1 MQNYEQILAELE
13 IEIPEDKKEPLRKA
27 WNQNY
32 KTIADYNKQ
41 VEKAKRI
48 KSEVEEAKRTL
59 EQKQAELKEAVSL
72 KEQAETLKQQLQEV
86 QDARIKLINEQ
97 TNKENLRKF
106 FSGKK
111 FINSITENEVNR
123 QMLEALEEDNTRS
136 IEEVFDEIVPPELR
150 ESVFVSDRAI
160 PAFTTKFN
168 QNQPPEQKEKGIDK
182 LNSMSLSEKM
192 LLRQKIRDRKNCCY
206 RSADKTFIS
215 CFCAN
220 RMDQRSKWIFVLRWT
235 DTSVLS
241 ISSI

>member
-150 ESVFVSDRAI
+150 ESVFVRDTTI

-192 LLRQKIRDRKNCCY
+192 LLRQNDIGQYNKLAN
-206 RSADKTFIS
+206 DK
-215 CFCAN
+215 
-220 RMDQRSKWIFVLRWT
+220 
-235 DTSVLS
+235 
-241 ISSI
+241 

>member
-41 VEKAKRI
+41 VEKTKRYQ
-48 KSEVEEAKRTL
+48 SEIEEAQR
-59 EQKQAELKEAVSL
+59 KQAEIQEAVEL
-72 KEQAETLKQQLQEV
+72 KEQIETLERQIQEEK
-86 QDARIKLINEQ
+86 DARAKENNARA
-97 TNKENLRKF
+97 NKENLRKF

-123 QMLEALEEDNTRS
+123 QMLEALEEDNTKS

-192 LLRQKIRDRKNCCY
+192 LLRQNDIGQYNKLAN
-206 RSADKTFIS
+206 DK
-215 CFCAN
+215 
-220 RMDQRSKWIFVLRWT
+220 
-235 DTSVLS
+235 
-241 ISSI
+241 

>member
-86 QDARIKLINEQ
+86 QDARIKLINEH
-97 TNKENLRKF
+97 LRKF

-123 QMLEALEEDNTRS
+123 QMLKALEEDNTRS
-136 IEEVFDEIVPPELR
+136 IEEVFEEVVPPELR

-160 PAFTTKFN
+160 PTFTTKFN

-192 LLRQKIRDRKNCCY
+192 LLRQNDIWQYNKLAN
-206 RSADKTFIS
+206 DK
-215 CFCAN
+215 
-220 RMDQRSKWIFVLRWT
+220 
-235 DTSVLS
+235 
-241 ISSI
+241 

>member
-27 WNQNY
+27 WNQNC

-41 VEKAKRI
+41 IEKTKRYQ
-48 KSEVEEAKRTL
+48 SEIEEAKR
-59 EQKQAELKEAVSL
+59 KQAEIQEAVEL
-72 KEQAETLKQQLQEV
+72 KEQIETLERQIQEEK
-86 QDARIKLINEQ
+86 DARAKENNQ
-97 TNKENLRKF
+97 RANKENLRKF

-182 LNSMSLSEKM
+182 LNSMSLSKKM
-192 LLRQKIRDRKNCCY
+192 LLRQNDIGQYNKLAN
-206 RSADKTFIS
+206 DK
-215 CFCAN
+215 
-220 RMDQRSKWIFVLRWT
+220 
-235 DTSVLS
+235 
-241 ISSI
+241 

>member
-86 QDARIKLINEQ
+86 QDNEQ

-192 LLRQKIRDRKNCCY
+192 LLRQNDIGQYNKLAN
-206 RSADKTFIS
+206 DK
-215 CFCAN
+215 
-220 RMDQRSKWIFVLRWT
+220 
-235 DTSVLS
+235 
-241 ISSI
+241 

>member
-1 MQNYEQILAELE
+1 MQNYEQILKECGVV
-13 IEIPEDKKEPLRKA
+13 IPEDKKEPLRKA
-27 WNQNY
+27 MNQNY

-41 VEKAKRI
+41 VEKIKRYQ
-48 KSEVEEAKRTL
+48 SEIEEAQR
-59 EQKQAELKEAVSL
+59 KQAENQEAVGL
-72 KEQAETLKQQLQEV
+72 KEQIETLERQIQEEK
-86 QDARIKLINEQ
+86 DARAKENNQ
-97 TNKENLRKF
+97 RANKENLRKF

-192 LLRQKIRDRKNCCY
+192 LLRQNDIGQYNKLAN
-206 RSADKTFIS
+206 DK
-215 CFCAN
+215 
-220 RMDQRSKWIFVLRWT
+220 
-235 DTSVLS
+235 
-241 ISSI
+241 

>member
-27 WNQNY
+27 MNQNY

-41 VEKAKRI
+41 VEKTKRYQ
-48 KSEVEEAKRTL
+48 SEIEEAQR
-59 EQKQAELKEAVSL
+59 KQAEIQEAVEL
-72 KEQAETLKQQLQEV
+72 KEQIETLERQIQEEK
-86 QDARIKLINEQ
+86 DARAKENNQ
-97 TNKENLRKF
+97 RANKENLRKF

-192 LLRQKIRDRKNCCY
+192 LLRQNDIGQYNKLAN
-206 RSADKTFIS
+206 DK
-215 CFCAN
+215 
-220 RMDQRSKWIFVLRWT
+220 
-235 DTSVLS
+235 
-241 ISSI
+241 

>member
-41 VEKAKRI
+41 VEKTKRYQ
-48 KSEVEEAKRTL
+48 SEIEEAQR
-59 EQKQAELKEAVSL
+59 KQAENQEAVEL
-72 KEQAETLKQQLQEV
+72 KEQIETLERQIQEEK
-86 QDARIKLINEQ
+86 DARAKENNQ
-97 TNKENLRKF
+97 RANKENLRKF

-136 IEEVFDEIVPPELR
+136 IEEVFEEVVPPELR

-160 PAFTTKFN
+160 PTFTTKFN

-192 LLRQKIRDRKNCCY
+192 LLRQNDIGQYNKLAN
-206 RSADKTFIS
+206 DK
-215 CFCAN
+215 
-220 RMDQRSKWIFVLRWT
+220 
-235 DTSVLS
+235 
-241 ISSI
+241 

>member
-1 MQNYEQILAELE
+1 MQNYEQIFKECGVV
-13 IEIPEDKKEPLRKA
+13 IPEDKKEPLRKA
-27 WNQNY
+27 MNQNY

-72 KEQAETLKQQLQEV
+72 KEQAETLKQQLKEV
-86 QDARIKLINEQ
+86 QDARTKLINEQ

-136 IEEVFDEIVPPELR
+136 IEEVYEEVVPPEKR
-150 ESVFVSDRAI
+150 KGVFVSDRKT
-160 PAFTTKFN
+160 PTFTTKFN
-168 QNQPPEQKEKGIDK
+168 QKQPPKQKEKGIDK
-182 LNSMSLSEKM
+182 LNSMSLTEKM
-192 LLRQKIRDRKNCCY
+192 LLRKNDIGQYKRLQRDK
-206 RSADKTFIS
+206 
-215 CFCAN
+215 
-220 RMDQRSKWIFVLRWT
+220 
-235 DTSVLS
+235 
-241 ISSI
+241 

>member
-59 EQKQAELKEAVSL
+59 EQKQAEFKEAVSL

-123 QMLEALEEDNTRS
+123 QMLKALEEA
-136 IEEVFDEIVPPELR
+136 L
-150 ESVFVSDRAI
+150 
-160 PAFTTKFN
+160 K
-168 QNQPPEQKEKGIDK
+168 KCLKK
-182 LNSMSLSEKM
+182 LYHQS
-192 LLRQKIRDRKNCCY
+192 
-206 RSADKTFIS
+206 
-215 CFCAN
+215 
-220 RMDQRSKWIFVLRWT
+220 
-235 DTSVLS
+235 
-241 ISSI
+241 

>member
-13 IEIPEDKKEPLRKA
+13 IEIPEDKKESLRKA

-72 KEQAETLKQQLQEV
+72 KEQAETLKQQLQEEK
-86 QDARIKLINEQ
+86 DARAKENNARA
-97 TNKENLRKF
+97 NKENLRKF

-136 IEEVFDEIVPPELR
+136 IEEVYEEVVPPEKR
-150 ESVFVSDRAI
+150 KGVFVSDRKI
-160 PAFTTKFN
+160 PTFTTKFN
-168 QNQPPEQKEKGIDK
+168 QKQPPKQKEKGIDK
-182 LNSMSLSEKM
+182 LNSMSLTEKM
-192 LLRQKIRDRKNCCY
+192 LLRKNDVGQYKRLQRDK
-206 RSADKTFIS
+206 
-215 CFCAN
+215 
-220 RMDQRSKWIFVLRWT
+220 
-235 DTSVLS
+235 
-241 ISSI
+241 

>member
-59 EQKQAELKEAVSL
+59 EQKQAEFKEAVSL

-86 QDARIKLINEQ
+86 HDARIKLINEQ

-123 QMLEALEEDNTRS
+123 QMLKALEEDNTRS
-136 IEEVFDEIVPPELR
+136 IEEVFEEVVPPELR

-160 PAFTTKFN
+160 PTFTTKFN

-192 LLRQKIRDRKNCCY
+192 LLRQNDIGQYNKLAN
-206 RSADKTFIS
+206 DK
-215 CFCAN
+215 
-220 RMDQRSKWIFVLRWT
+220 
-235 DTSVLS
+235 
-241 ISSI
+241 

>member
-160 PAFTTKFN
+160 PAFTTNFN

-192 LLRQKIRDRKNCCY
+192 LLRQNDIGQYNKLAN
-206 RSADKTFIS
+206 DK
-215 CFCAN
+215 
-220 RMDQRSKWIFVLRWT
+220 
-235 DTSVLS
+235 
-241 ISSI
+241 